1 MNSDLT
7 FITNEKERTLL
18 ERFKVLIKD
27 ASLFDVLVGYFYTS
41 GFYAL
46 YKSLES
52 TEKIRILIGMGTG
65 KETIRLIQK
74 AKGEEQLTL
83 QFSHAVVKQEFGNSV
98 TEEMEQSED
107 SANVEEGV
115 FKFIEWLK
123 NGKLKIRAYPSR
135 DIHAKLYIM
144 TFTEGDRDTGRVIT
158 GSSNFTRAGLIDNL
172 EFNVEL
178 KNRSDYEF
186 ALEKF
191 NELWENSVDISDKYV
206 ETINSRTWLNNTIT
220 PYELYLKY
228 LYEYLREKINIDQEK
243 VIGRYRPR
251 DFMDLEYQREAVQDT
266 KSKLKEY
273 GGVFL
278 SDVVGLGKTYISAML
293 AQELSGRNLIICPP
307 VLKEYWQ
314 DTFTGFNLQAT
325 VESLGKLDQ
334 LAKKGTED
342 YENIFIDEAH
352 RFRNESNQTYEKL
365 KEICWGK
372 KIILVSATP
381 QNNTPIDLLSQI
393 KLFQKGHKSTIPGLQ
408 DIERYFNSL
417 QKKLKGI
424 DRQSDFAKYIS
435 IIKENSKAIR
445 ENVLKD
451 LMVRRTR
458 GDVEK
463 YFSQDLKNEKLKFPT
478 IRDPEKVYYE
488 FDEETDRTFNKTI
501 EKIKGFQYFRYTPIL
516 YLKNPKPEEKEELVG
531 QRNLRRFMKILLV
544 KRLES
549 SFFAFK
555 KTLNRF
561 ISSYERFIKMF
572 EGGTVYI
579 SKKYTHRIFEL
590 LNNDDEDEIM
600 RLVEEEKI
608 RQYKIDE
615 FKDGYVD
622 NLRRDLRVLR
632 EIESL
637 WKNITADPKIEKF
650 KEILESDK
658 ILKGKKIIVFTES
671 RETAEY
677 LEQNLKSTYKDAVM
691 SYSSQS
697 SARIQD
703 KVIENYDPKCKYPK
717 DDISLLISTEIL
729 SEGVNLHRSNVVV
742 NYDLPWNPTR
752 VIQRV
757 GRINRVDTTFNDI
770 YIYNFFPTKQSNDV
784 MKLEEAAIGK
794 LQSFHDML
802 GEDAAYLTD
811 GEEVGSH
818 ELFNRVNSKR
828 VIGGE
833 DEELGDSELE
843 YLMEIRAVRDK
854 NPDLFEKIKYL
865 PKKARSAKKYPVE
878 EDAVLTFFRK
888 GSLRKVFITDSK
900 STRELDFF
908 LTANILKSVPEEKRE
923 KPGKKFYGYLDNN
936 KEEFRLATL
945 EEIIEPKQ
953 KGGRSSEAKLK
964 GIIKAIQK
972 TKGFTEDDDKYL
984 KKVLNLLEEGI
995 LPKQTSKTIMKNI
1008 GKEMNPLKILSIIRK
1023 HTPDSLF
1030 AVPVTD
1036 RTSHTSGPREV
1047 ILSEYLIGE

>member
-1 MNSDLT
+1 MDSDLT
-7 FITNEKERTLL
+7 FITNEPGHNLKERF
-18 ERFKVLIKD
+18 EVLIKD
-27 ASLFDVLVGYFYTS
+27 SRLFDCLVGYFYTS
-41 GFYAL
+41 GFHAL

-52 TEKIRILIGMGTG
+52 TEKIRILVGIGTG
-65 KETIRLIQK
+65 KETVKLIQK

-83 QFSHAVVKQEFGNSV
+83 QFSYAEVKQEFENSV

-178 KNRSDYEF
+178 KNRADYEF
-186 ALEKF
+186 ALNKF
-191 NELWENSVDISDKYV
+191 NELWENSVDVSDKYL

-251 DFMDLEYQREAVQDT
+251 DFMDLEYQREAVQDA

-325 VESLGKLDQ
+325 VESLGKLEQ

-352 RFRNESNQTYEKL
+352 RFRNESTQTYEKL

-393 KLFQKGHKSTIPGLQ
+393 KLFQKGRKSTIPGLQ
-408 DIERYFNSL
+408 NIERYFNSL

-424 DRQSDFAKYIS
+424 DRQSDFTKYIS
-435 IIKENSKAIR
+435 IIKENSKVIR
-445 ENVLKD
+445 ENVLKH

-463 YFSQDLKNEKLKFPT
+463 YFSRDLKNEKLKFPT
-478 IRDPEKVYYE
+478 IRNPEKVYYE
-488 FDEETDRTFNKTI
+488 FDEETDRIFNETI
-501 EKIKGFQYFRYTPIL
+501 EKIKEFHYFRYTPIL
-516 YLKNPKPEEKEELVG
+516 NLKNPKPEEREELVG

-549 SFFAFK
+549 SFFAFN

-561 ISSYERFIKMF
+561 ISSYETFIGMCEK
-572 EGGTVYI
+572 GTVYI

-600 RLVEEEKI
+600 KLVEEEKA
-608 RQYKIDE
+608 RKYRIDE
-615 FKDGYVD
+615 FKDDYIN
-622 NLRRDLRVLR
+622 NLRSDLRVLR
-632 EIESL
+632 AVESL

-650 KEILESDK
+650 KEILGNNK

-677 LEQNLKSTYKDAVM
+677 LEKNMKSKYKDAVI

-697 SARIQD
+697 SVRIQD

-757 GRINRVDTTFNDI
+757 GRVNRVDTKFDDI
-770 YIYNFFPTKQSNDV
+770 YIYNFFPTVQSNDV

-794 LQSFHDML
+794 IQSFHDML
-802 GEDAAYLTD
+802 GEDSAYLTD
-811 GEEVGSH
+811 GEEVGSY

-833 DEELGDSELE
+833 DEELEDSELK
-843 YLMEIRAVRDK
+843 YLMEIRAIRDK

-865 PKKARSAKKYPVE
+865 PKKARSVKKYTVE
-878 EDAVLTFFRK
+878 EDTVLTFFRK
-888 GSLRKVFITDSK
+888 GNLRKVFITDSK

-908 LTANILKSVPEEKRE
+908 QTANILKSVPEEKRE
-923 KPGKKFYGYLDNN
+923 KPGKKFYDYLDKN

-953 KGGRSSEAKLK
+953 KGGRSSEAKLR
-964 GIIKAIQK
+964 GIIKAIQQ
-972 TKGFTEDDDKYL
+972 TKGFTEDDDEYL

-1008 GKEMNPLKILSIIRK
+1008 GKEMNPLKILGIIRK

-1036 RTSHTSGPREV
+1036 RTNHTSGPREV